1 MAIRR
6 ITPFLTLAVLT
17 MLLASSCEK
26 VTVAEGIYGTVK
38 ERYGD
43 WMPWLG
49 SNPPDHGER
58 PIACEI
64 YVYEYTRIQDFGQQ
78 YIGNYP
84 IESMPK
90 PLVSTTTSNR
100 KGFFQLALTPGV
112 YSVLL
117 VDTDGKLHANSLN
130 YEGGICPVTVEANK
144 ASECNLILDHA
155 VY

>member
-1 MAIRR
+1 
-6 ITPFLTLAVLT
+6 
-17 MLLASSCEK
+17 MLLATSCEK
-26 VTVAEGIYGTVK
+26 VTITEGIYGKVV

-43 WMPWLG
+43 WMPWVG

-58 PIACEI
+58 PIECEI
-64 YVYEYTRIQDFGQQ
+64 YVYEYTRTRDFDQA

-90 PLVSTTTSNR
+90 PLVGTTSSDR
-100 KGFFQLALTPGV
+100 KGRYQLSLPPGD

-117 VDTDGKLHANSLN
+117 LDNDGKLHVNGLN
-130 YEGGICPVTVEANK
+130 GEGGLCPIRVEAGK
-144 ASECNLILDHA
+144 VSELNLVLDHA

>member
-1 MAIRR
+1 MA
-6 ITPFLTLAVLT
+6 LA
-17 MLLASSCEK
+17 MLLATSCEK
-26 VTVAEGIYGTVK
+26 VTITEGIYGIVK

-43 WMPWLG
+43 WMPWVD

-64 YVYEYTRIQDFGQQ
+64 YVYEYTRTRDFDQQ

-84 IESMPK
+84 ISAMPK
-90 PLVSTTTSNR
+90 PLVATTTSDSR
-100 KGFFQLALTPGV
+100 GFYQLSLPPGN

-117 VDTDGKLHANSLN
+117 LDTDGKLHVNGLN
-130 YEGGICPVTVEANK
+130 NEGGLCPVSVQADQTT
-144 ASECNLILDHA
+144 ECNLILDHA